1 MKRGRPVSGSV
12 CLLFTEVSITV
23 NARLEYC
30 GNYLELD
37 DFQHDAAAEKSGNP
51 YNCTFDIRVKS
62 GDFAGIADCCEY
74 DYKELQNF
82 IAALEDLIAFR
93 RTEVSLTEISTGR
106 TVHFACDST
115 GHIRVSGELIC
126 DADVQSLR
134 FHFMTDQTV
143 FPAFIRELK
152 CL

>member
-23 NARLEYC
+23 KARMEYC
-30 GNYLELD
+30 GNYLEIA

-74 DYKELQNF
+74 DYKELQKF

-115 GHIRVSGELIC
+115 GHIRVSGELTC
-126 DADVQSLR
+126 DADGQSLR
-134 FHFMTDQTV
+134 FHFMTDQTA

-152 CL
+152 RL